1 MVKKKGKR
9 RKDSGGKTR
18 AVVETET
25 RKRQPVVRVPR
36 TQAVT
41 IGPPRDGETYASIMN
56 RVTTAVNLQELGV
69 EVSGA
74 RKTKSGAILLEVKGG
89 AEKADVLARDLRD
102 KLGEEARIGRPEKTQ
117 PVLILGIPEW
127 VDEEEVMAAVNGE
140 NGTPER
146 ILRMTLKPGN
156 GGSSFAQF
164 EVPSG
169 EAKALQTK
177 GRIKVGWTVCRV
189 KVLEPYQPRC
199 FRCLETGHLAA
210 ECKGPDRKDSCFRC
224 RLPGHRA
231 ASCDAPPA
239 DRRTPA
245 GGTHKEEPR
254 KGAADPVP
262 ARD

>member
-1 MVKKKGKR
+1 M
-9 RKDSGGKTR
+9 
-18 AVVETET
+18 
-25 RKRQPVVRVPR
+25 RKRQQVVRVPR

-41 IGPPRDGETYASIMN
+41 VGPPRDGETYALIMS

-69 EVSGA
+69 EVIGA

-89 AEKADVLARDLRD
+89 AEKADALARDLRE
-102 KLGEEARIGRPEKTQ
+102 KLGEEARIGRPEKTR

-127 VDEEEVMAAVNGE
+127 VDKEEVMAVVNGE
-140 NGTPER
+140 SGTPER
-146 ILRMTLKPGN
+146 RLRMTLKPGTR
-156 GGSSFAQF
+156 GSSTAHV
-164 EVPSG
+164 EVPAR

-177 GRIKVGWTVCRV
+177 GRIKIGWTVCRV
-189 KVLEPYQPRC
+189 KVLDAYQPRC

-210 ECKGPDRKDSCFRC
+210 ECKGPDRKDCCLRC
-224 RLPGHRA
+224 RLPGHRT

-245 GGTHKEEPR
+245 GGMQEEEPR
-254 KGAADPVP
+254 KGATDPAP